1 MPGMMKSDFLYW
13 AGVSAITGI
22 DGGKTMLNMFQ
33 LPQADVARVLE
44 SPSGLDRTKSM
55 VWAGWPA
62 AARVAGWENDSR
74 QFMQLALPL
83 EQVTVPTLILQG
95 TEDIQV
101 SYDRA
106 REMAARMPNVRF
118 HTVKGGTH
126 AMPLT
131 HRGELQAVIGTFLAD
146 VSAREREFGELQ

>member
-1 MPGMMKSDFLYW
+1 ILTYPRTEALTMPGIMKSDFLYW
-13 AGVSAITGI
+13 VGVGAITGI
-22 DGGKTMLNMFQ
+22 DGGKTLLNMFQ
-33 LPQADVARVLE
+33 LPEADVARVLE
-44 SPSGLDRTKSM
+44 SPDGLDRTKAM

-62 AARVAGWENDSR
+62 AARVAGWENDSS
-74 QFMQLALPL
+74 QFMRLELPL
-83 EQVTVPTLILQG
+83 EQVTVPSLILQG

-118 HTVKGGTH
+118 HTVEGGTH

-131 HRGELQAVIGTFLAD
+131 HKDALQAVIVEFLA
-146 VSAREREFGELQ
+146 E